1 MCAGMV
7 TIIPIKI
14 TSGME
19 SVEGLDLSS
28 LNALCGDESPAD
40 QPTNSSTMY
49 PDLSDFNSE

>member
-1 MCAGMV
+1 MV

-28 LNALCGDESPAD
+28 LNVLCGDESPAD